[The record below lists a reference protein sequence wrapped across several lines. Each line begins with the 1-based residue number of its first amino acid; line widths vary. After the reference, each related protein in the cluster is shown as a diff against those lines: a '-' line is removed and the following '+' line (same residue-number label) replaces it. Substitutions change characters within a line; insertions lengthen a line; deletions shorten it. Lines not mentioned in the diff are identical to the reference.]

1 MLDTFLPILNSLGL
15 AALVTLAFS
24 AIISH
29 ASRSVLSIKIGLG
42 MVLGGA
48 SVVTMLEPLT
58 LGDGLIFD
66 VRYAPIVLASA
77 FGGWLSAV
85 IATVMAIAFRLFVGG
100 AGVYAGILGLLLVMA
115 ASLALSRL
123 LQAHD
128 MRHTRDVLPYAASTA
143 LSPLSLLALPLDQ
156 ALAIFTTIGPQLIA
170 ANFLGVLLYG
180 SFLLRETRRQ
190 AFELRL
196 RTDAI
201 TDPLTG
207 LPNRRA
213 FYQRLEQSIAQ
224 EAPVSVALFDVDN
237 FKTIN
242 DSFGH
247 KVGDEMLI
255 AIASALGHCGR
266 STDFVAR
273 IAGDE
278 FAAILPIASPDGLAT
293 AADRMRR
300 AVGRCV
306 VSARDGVAVRA
317 SVSIGVA
324 QAPVDGRT
332 VDTLMAAADEALYI
346 AKREGR
352 NRVRLA
358 GPLQPVLHAS

>member
-1 MLDTFLPILNSLGL
+1 MHDTLLPILNSLGL

-29 ASRSVLSIKIGLG
+29 TSRSVLSIKIGLG
-42 MVLGGA
+42 LVLGGA

-58 LGDGLIFD
+58 FGDGLIFD

-77 FGGWLSAV
+77 FGGWLSAL
-85 IATVMAIAFRLFVGG
+85 IATVMAIAFRLTVGG
-100 AGVYAGILGLLLVMA
+100 AGVYAGILGLLLVMGV
-115 ASLALSRL
+115 SLVLSRL
-123 LQAHD
+123 LAAHD
-128 MRHTRDVLPYAASTA
+128 LRHTRDVLPYAAATS
-143 LSPLSLLALPLDQ
+143 LSPLSLLVLPLDQ
-156 ALAIFTTIGPQLIA
+156 ALAIFTAIGPQLIA

-196 RTDAI
+196 RSDAI

-213 FYQRLEQSIAQ
+213 FYQRLGQMMEQSK
-224 EAPVSVALFDVDN
+224 PVSVAVFDVDN
-237 FKTIN
+237 FKSIN
-242 DSFGH
+242 DSYGH
-247 KVGDEMLI
+247 KIGDDILV
-255 AIASALGHCGR
+255 AIGAALGQCGR

-278 FAAILPIASPDGLAT
+278 FAAILPISSAEGLAI
-293 AADRMRR
+293 AADRMRH
-300 AVGRCV
+300 AVQKCAV
-306 VSARDGVAVRA
+306 PTRDSIAIRA

-324 QAPVDGRT
+324 QAPADGRT
-332 VDTLMAAADEALYI
+332 VETLMAAADEALYD

-358 GPLQPVLHAS
+358 APLRPVQHAS